1 MFMRPLLLRTSE
13 VIRRSEAAGKQQS
26 AALMQCHLIQ
36 LTQDGPRDQRGRQRD
51 SKSPPYESHSIHR
64 LLDYLSLQT
73 ALIVWSRN
81 VPRQPSA
88 ALQIK
93 TDSFLPYISSHL
105 IKTQKAIS
113 FKSCSIYSLLYSL
126 PKAQSCKRTIL
137 VNDLLYWLLT
147 LHMDKCGQDTSTTKK
162 CSQNVENPINPTL
175 NENSGVTTVYG
186 WSAVYQM
193 AVVHPNEKR
202 I

>member
-26 AALMQCHLIQ
+26 AALMQCHLIL

-105 IKTQKAIS
+105 IKTQKQ
-113 FKSCSIYSLLYSL
+113 YSLSH
-126 PKAQSCKRTIL
+126 AQSILCFILYLKHNHAREPFWLMICYIGCLLCTWTNVGRTQAQL
-137 VNDLLYWLLT
+137 RN
-147 LHMDKCGQDTSTTKK
+147 
-162 CSQNVENPINPTL
+162 
-175 NENSGVTTVYG
+175 
-186 WSAVYQM
+186 AVRM
-193 AVVHPNEKR
+193 
-202 I
+202 